1 VSADAD
7 RIAFTCPECGRTY
20 GKTGR
25 TKLGMATC
33 CEEQSVR
40 LIAEMSSKLVERDE
54 WTRRLVEERVAAEAK
69 LAAERAA
76 HEHTKAE
83 LAEAHHVLSDEID
96 AIPTAG
102 ERGPL
107 SLVARIRLLIAD
119 AKAGTA
125 GEMLNRVIDERN
137 AAQAKLAS
145 VEADAAESEKEG
157 EHALRQLDKA
167 LTERDALAARV
178 PLLEAMVRKVGE
190 LLAEN
195 GCDCE
200 CDHHPD
206 EHDAECERCLGCRI
220 SAALDEKGGAK

>member
-119 AKAGTA
+119 A
-125 GEMLNRVIDERN
+125 
-137 AAQAKLAS
+137 
-145 VEADAAESEKEG
+145 DAAESEKEG